1 MSGLTDE
8 QLLVRYRQGHTP
20 AFAALIERYKQD
32 LFHFL
37 YRFVGDRQAAE
48 DLFQE
53 TFLQIH
59 LSAHTFDRKRQL
71 KPWIFTIGANKA
83 RDYLRKNARQP
94 TVAFNAP
101 MKSSNEGG
109 REFLDLMEAKL
120 ILPAD
125 EIARQ
130 ETAELVQEV
139 LASLPGHMREVL
151 LLAYF
156 HRFAYKD
163 IAEMLEVPL
172 GTIKSRLHA
181 AVVLFGEQW
190 KRKYGDSGQE
200 DLGA

>member
-20 AFAALIERYKQD
+20 AFAALIERYKQE

-37 YRFVGDRQAAE
+37 YRFVGDRQSAE

-53 TFLQIH
+53 TFLQVH
-59 LSAHTFDRKRQL
+59 LSAHTFDRKRRL

-83 RDYLRKNARQP
+83 RDFLRKSVRQS

-101 MKSSNEGG
+101 MKSGEDGG

-120 ILPAD
+120 ILPP
-125 EIARQ
+125 EEVARQ

-139 LASLPGHMREVL
+139 LSLLPGHMREVL

-156 HRFAYKD
+156 HRFAYRD

-172 GTIKSRLHA
+172 GTVKSRLHA
-181 AVVLFGEQW
+181 AVASFGDEW
-190 KRKYGDSGQE
+190 KRKYGELEQGDSG
-200 DLGA
+200 A